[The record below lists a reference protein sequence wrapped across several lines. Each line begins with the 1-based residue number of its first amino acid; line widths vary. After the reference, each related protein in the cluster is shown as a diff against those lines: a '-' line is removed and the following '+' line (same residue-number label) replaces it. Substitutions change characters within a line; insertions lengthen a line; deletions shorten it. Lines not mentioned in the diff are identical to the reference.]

1 MTSSSLENVSK
12 YNRLLD
18 RRSNL
23 IAVTLD
29 TVVAMERDK
38 LV

>member
-1 MTSSSLENVSK
+1 MTISSLENMPK

-18 RRSNL
+18 RGSNL